1 MKAMRLFADR
11 DGKLHIGTG
20 ITLSEMSGKY
30 DLLLGM
36 KHRQRIIP
44 FDKKNPP
51 AVTKRNNPGNR
62 PPSHLVYHFDL
73 HMVQDQRVS
82 KMCGQEV
89 KYYLLQ
95 KAESEHDLRVCVLV
109 DVIGSTNITYSSQLD
124 LDDLPCGIRVDDQ
137 GQATS
142 PVALIA
148 LTPGDYLAVEFGDAP
163 RVTVRYD
170 ITKGLTIEQVAE
182 PIAASME

>member
-20 ITLSEMSGKY
+20 INVNEMSGKF

-36 KHRQRIIP
+36 KHYQRIVP

-51 AVTKRNNPGNR
+51 VVTKRNNPGNR
-62 PPSHLVYHFDL
+62 PATQVVYHFDMHL
-73 HMVQDQRVS
+73 VHDQRVS
-82 KMCGQEV
+82 KMCGLEV
-89 KYYLLQ
+89 KYYLLG

-109 DVIGSTNITYSSQLD
+109 DVQGSTNISYSSQLD
-124 LDDLPCGIRVDDQ
+124 MDDLPCGTRIDDE
-137 GQATS
+137 GSASS

-148 LTPGDYLAVEFGDAP
+148 LSPGDSLTVEFEDAP
-163 RVTVRYD
+163 SARVRYD
-170 ITKGLTIEQVAE
+170 VTRGLTIEQVAE
-182 PIAASME
+182 PQAAAME